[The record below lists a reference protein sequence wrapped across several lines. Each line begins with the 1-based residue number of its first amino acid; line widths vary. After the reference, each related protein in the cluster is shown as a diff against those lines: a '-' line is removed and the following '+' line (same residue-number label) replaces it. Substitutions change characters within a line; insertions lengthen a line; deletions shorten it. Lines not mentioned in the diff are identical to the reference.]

1 MLISTRVLS
10 FSRTTTFRL
19 HRSESARGFIRSSTE
34 NASLLED
41 WSINNMYEFISCNLR
56 IPHYSSFFSFLFTLA
71 WKDSEKQGVAR
82 IIETLECVMWSSM
95 DRNGGRDTVHEIDE
109 SIIMSN
115 SEIDQCAYCFKSKVF
130 WHGGK
135 WFRVWTEFR
144 CIAVVAAES

>member
-1 MLISTRVLS
+1 
-10 FSRTTTFRL
+10 
-19 HRSESARGFIRSSTE
+19 
-34 NASLLED
+34 
-41 WSINNMYEFISCNLR
+41 MYEFISCNLR

-130 WHGGK
+130 DMAGNDSECGPNS
-135 WFRVWTEFR
+135 
-144 CIAVVAAES
+144 AV